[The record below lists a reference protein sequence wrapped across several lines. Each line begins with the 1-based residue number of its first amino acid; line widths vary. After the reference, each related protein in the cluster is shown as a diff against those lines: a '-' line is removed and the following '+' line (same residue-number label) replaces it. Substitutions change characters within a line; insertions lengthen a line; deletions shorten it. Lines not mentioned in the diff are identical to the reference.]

1 MIGRTIWVFG
11 QPGNNT
17 FSVGGRLCLSL
28 LTSASEAYLWSPERH
43 LDWQFLLTC
52 PLRRIHPETA
62 EEASGKQRKEGSAG
76 WEVPARPSEVLRV
89 PSEETC
95 RCGGFHGCAALF
107 ASCSIQQPQTFLYCS
122 NCFPLERIPRLLLF
136 WSQVLSLALSLLRLI
151 IAMVF
156 FFIKMHAPMK
166 GAGTKA
172 AE

>member
-1 MIGRTIWVFG
+1 MFIFIDKCFR
-11 QPGNNT
+11 
-17 FSVGGRLCLSL
+17 SLSL
-28 LTSASEAYLWSPERH
+28 EPGEASWLTV
-43 LDWQFLLTC
+43 
-52 PLRRIHPETA
+52 PLNLPTA
-62 EEASGKQRKEGSAG
+62 EDSSRDSRGSKREAEEGRKCGLGSS
-76 WEVPARPSEVLRV
+76 ARPSEVLRV